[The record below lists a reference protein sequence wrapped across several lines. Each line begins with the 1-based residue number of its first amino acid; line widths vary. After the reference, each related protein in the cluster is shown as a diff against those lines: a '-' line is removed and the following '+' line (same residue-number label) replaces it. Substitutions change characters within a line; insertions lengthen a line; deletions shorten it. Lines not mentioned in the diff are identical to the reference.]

1 MPISY
6 NYQID
11 DTEVD
16 RQLIREEFKKRL
28 LNGKL
33 EEDYTRVRLL
43 LSYIHTDLYKL
54 LYPNRSKSDT
64 QKVIRKLTII
74 FQEILMVR
82 ESALGSRR
90 VLIE

>member
-54 LYPNRSKSDT
+54 LYPNRSKGDT

-74 FQEILMVR
+74 FREILMAR
-82 ESALGSRR
+82 ESTLGTRR

>member
-43 LSYIHTDLYKL
+43 LSYIHTDLYKQ

-74 FQEILMVR
+74 FQEILMAR
-82 ESALGSRR
+82 ESTLGSRR